1 MDTVQP
7 EGSAPHAGRNEPDE
21 RSVEEAAEA
30 TADTP
35 PHVRLHPR
43 HVEYLTERAVD
54 PELAWREGV
63 RSLDEG
69 QVRAAVRN
77 QGVVGGGLAFPYAFV
92 ESAYT
97 RVQLDERERN
107 GKKAVT
113 PSGVTPP
120 PYVVSTTTEDVG
132 EPLFVVEAPAK
143 ALALASA
150 GFTNVVG
157 CGGVNAGVFE
167 KGTSKLQPLMARFTT
182 PGRTVHM
189 VFDAGRSTNPRVA
202 KAEARI
208 ARALMDHGCVVRVVE
223 LPLGPDGADQG
234 PDDFIAREGR
244 EAFGSLVEAAKP
256 ADPAE
261 WAKTAVEAGP
271 AEARALVEQLPFVAA
286 LEAGGPA
293 ALDGATEA
301 LRGYHARSA
310 LSEARRAFKAAL
322 AEKAKADEAEKP
334 GRTANADERTLERGD
349 EVELA
354 LLHLRRLGKPV
365 VFAENETHV
374 YVDGIWS
381 KLERE
386 PQVAAVMGFA
396 GMMVVG
402 SGEPKP
408 LKLDSYA
415 CRGAVYL
422 SQCKTADPRFF
433 AKAPAGLVFRNG
445 FLCERAG
452 RLELEPW
459 SQDHRARFAYGFEF
473 DRRAHCPE
481 WDRYLS
487 TVWEGDSD
495 AADKAAVLQEFVG
508 ACLFGA
514 APRYKTALI
523 LHGDADSGKSTCLE
537 VVRGVFPANTVTSV
551 SMHDFENEYR
561 RAKLAGKLLNTVAE
575 VPSGEL
581 VKSEA
586 FKAIIAGDT
595 IEGRPI
601 RQSPFDFR
609 PLAGHLFAA
618 NTLPRINDRS
628 EAVWARWVLLTFNQR
643 FARRAE
649 VEGKR
654 AKVEYAK
661 GILDAEVPGIIAWAA
676 RGFERLLANGRY
688 TEPPSSGA
696 AMRAWRRESDP
707 VELFFE
713 EEVEM
718 KPGAALKSA
727 HAYGRYR
734 AWCESNGFKQPLSHP
749 SFAQAFA
756 ALFRRVTAST
766 DVTKVVRGYTVF
778 VDVTLRGP
786 DPAVVPVD
794 YDPVLS

>member
-1 MDTVQP
+1 METVHP
-7 EGSAPHAGRNEPDE
+7 EGSAAHAGRNEPGE
-21 RSVEEAAEA
+21 RSFEEATVVAR
-30 TADTP
+30 TP
-35 PHVRLHPR
+35 PEVRLLPR
-43 HVEYLTERAVD
+43 HLEYLTERAVD

-77 QGVVGGGLAFPYAFV
+77 PSLVGGGLAFPYAFV

-97 RVQLDERERN
+97 RVQLDDRERN
-107 GKKAVT
+107 SKKAVT

-167 KGTSKLQPLMARFTT
+167 KGSSKLQPLMARFTT
-182 PGRTVHM
+182 PGRTVYI
-189 VFDAGRSTNPRVA
+189 VFDAGRATNPRVA

-223 LPLGPDGADQG
+223 LPLGPDDADQG

-244 EAFGSLVEAAKP
+244 DAFLSLVESARP

-261 WAKTAVEAGP
+261 WAKAAVEAGA
-271 AEARALVEQLPFVAA
+271 AEARALFEQLPFVAA
-286 LEAGGPA
+286 LEAGGPT

-301 LRGYHARSA
+301 LAGFHQRRA
-310 LSEARRAFKAAL
+310 LSDACREFRKAI
-322 AEKAKADEAEKP
+322 AEKAKAKNALEAGASGEM
-334 GRTANADERTLERGD
+334 LERGD
-349 EVELA
+349 QVELA
-354 LLHLRRLGKPV
+354 ELHLKWLGKPV
-365 VFAENETHV
+365 VFTEGRSWVYEN
-374 YVDGIWS
+374 GIWS
-381 KLERE
+381 RLSEKH
-386 PQVAAVMGFA
+386 QVAVVMKFA
-396 GMMVVG
+396 GLTVERDG
-402 SGEPKP
+402 RSTT
-408 LKLDSYA
+408 LRLDSDA
-415 CRGAVYL
+415 CRGIVYL
-422 SQCKTADPRFF
+422 STCKTEDERFF
-433 AKAPAGLVFRNG
+433 DDARPGLVFQNG
-445 FLCERAG
+445 FLHEVGG
-452 RLELEPW
+452 RLALEPW
-459 SQDHRARFAYGFEF
+459 SRDHRARFVYRF
-473 DRRAHCPE
+473 DYDTTAACPE

-487 TVWEGDSD
+487 TVWEGDPD
-495 AADKAAVLQEFVG
+495 ADAKAAVLQEFVG

-523 LHGDADSGKSTCLE
+523 LHGDADSGKSTCLD
-537 VVRGVFPANTVTSV
+537 VLRGVFPANTVTSV
-551 SMHDFENEYR
+551 SMHEFEQEYR

-609 PLAGHLFAA
+609 PVAGHLFAA

-749 SFAQAFA
+749 SFARAFA
-756 ALFRRVTAST
+756 ALLRRVTAST